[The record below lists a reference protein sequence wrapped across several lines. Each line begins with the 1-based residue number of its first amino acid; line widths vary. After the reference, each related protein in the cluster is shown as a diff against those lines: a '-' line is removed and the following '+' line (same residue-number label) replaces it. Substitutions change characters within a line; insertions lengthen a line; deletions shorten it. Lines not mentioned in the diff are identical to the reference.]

1 MKKEII
7 INDDKTEVT
16 LMLSLK
22 KRQLARDPRMT
33 VTTVM
38 AKTMLENEKFKLDK
52 CIKSDIIN
60 NHDADSCH
68 SGTWTF
74 SLVQESPAAK
84 LEPAQTILEEKPIKL
99 NKKTSKKR
107 KSYKKQ

>member
-16 LMLSLK
+16 LMLSLT

-38 AKTMLENEKFKLDK
+38 AKTMLENDDFKLDK
-52 CIKSDIIN
+52 CLKSDIIN
-60 NHDADSCH
+60 NHDVDSKH
-68 SGTWTF
+68 EGIWKF
-74 SLVQESPAAK
+74 SLTQESPAV
-84 LEPAQTILEEKPIKL
+84 EPSVAGEIFETPLSF
-99 NKKTSKKR
+99 NKKPTRKR
-107 KSYKKQ
+107 KARKKQ